1 MNSIGERPSPCGEPI
16 DVLNSAEC
24 VNLTRTFSLVS
35 ASSSLTKHNS
45 SSLQS
50 AWWSTSRIF
59 DHLMVSKAR
68 DMSIPILWK
77 SQCLD
82 MITDTSIR

>member
-24 VNLTRTFSLVS
+24 VDFMRTFSLVS
-35 ASSSLTKHNS
+35 VSSSLTKRNS

-50 AWWSTSRIF
+50 SPLGGAHRES
-59 DHLMVSKAR
+59 LPV
-68 DMSIPILWK
+68 
-77 SQCLD
+77 
-82 MITDTSIR
+82 